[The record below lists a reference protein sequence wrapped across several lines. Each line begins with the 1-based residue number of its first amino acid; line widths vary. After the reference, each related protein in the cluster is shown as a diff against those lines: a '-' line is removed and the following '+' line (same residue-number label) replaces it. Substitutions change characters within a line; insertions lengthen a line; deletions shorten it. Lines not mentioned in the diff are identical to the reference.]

1 MTKEDGKRTGHPPR
15 VEDSSDSW
23 RDIADATRAGEQVD
37 DSDTDSAIFSPNKT
51 IPEMRPWS
59 SDSQSPDAETTKRSG
74 KKIQGGRF
82 LILGDDPARIDA
94 FAQSLRQLG
103 ATVAAGDRVASGFDQ
118 AVQFMPD
125 AIISDLASPGERG
138 WGLVQRFRRHPILR
152 WTPVL
157 LLKWWEEAPSG
168 ERLILIE
175 RVQDR
180 LEETLSPIGQLQD
193 RIVKGR
199 PLSERVDMT
208 GPPALLR
215 MLEGATLSGLLTV
228 NDAWSVFEVR
238 FNSGGLHAVNRRGVD
253 GGTDQGEA
261 AFLQLLFCDTGR
273 WSFRAQEK
281 MDVPSNIG
289 SGLDQALRKSGQL
302 VNALFTPS
310 AELNRRMSRH
320 LRVFVD
326 RVSAIAASISIS
338 AQLVAENISEGR
350 VSSEMDGLLDNE
362 DGLFEVDRALRILIR
377 CGAIRPQKEPIEE
390 EREMAERR
398 AVESVIYL
406 LKAVVEGLSVEDQ
419 EQQSAASAPKPVT
432 QYAVERTADAPRHGG
447 YHVSEVKPERVAQI
461 NSAQIKL
468 PARAEEREDGGN
480 AGTGHAPSSAKGDA
494 PSVTG
499 VVPPAREAMREM
511 REDSE
516 RTTGSLSYARRLL
529 RGLVHDSLVP
539 APGSPI
545 RPQNWGSVQ
554 MWLAIGIAILILG
567 ILVAGLVYIGTGIR
581 EDDMDELPVM
591 EGSRE
596 NE

>member
-1 MTKEDGKRTGHPPR
+1 MTKEDGKRTDQSDR

-23 RDIADATRAGEQVD
+23 RDIAGSTRAGGKKG

-59 SDSQSPDAETTKRSG
+59 SDSKSPEAETTKRSG
-74 KKIQGGRF
+74 KKIRGGRF

-103 ATVAAGDRVASGFDQ
+103 ATVAVGDRVESGFDQ

-138 WGLVQRFRRHPILR
+138 WGMVQRFRHHPILR

-157 LLKWWEEAPSG
+157 LLKWWDESPSG
-168 ERLILIE
+168 ERRILID

-180 LEETLSPIGQLQD
+180 LEETLSPIGQIQD
-193 RIVKGR
+193 RIVEGR
-199 PLSERVDMT
+199 PLSEHMDMT

-215 MLEGATLSGLLTV
+215 MLEASALSGLLTV

-238 FNSGGLHAVNRRGVD
+238 LNSGGLHSVTRRGVD
-253 GGTDQGEA
+253 GGTDQGDA

-273 WSFRAQEK
+273 WSFRVLKE

-289 SGLDQALRKSGQL
+289 SELDQALKKSGQI

-310 AELNRRMSRH
+310 AELNRRISRH

-377 CGAIRPQKEPIEE
+377 CGAIRPQKEPVEE

-406 LKAVVEGLSVEDQ
+406 LRAVVEGRSVQDGEH
-419 EQQSAASAPKPVT
+419 ASAVSTKKAAV
-432 QYAVERTADAPRHGG
+432 QRAVERTAGPPKHGG

-468 PARAEEREDGGN
+468 PVDATNTEDGLVDGQ
-480 AGTGHAPSSAKGDA
+480 GHALRSAEGDIPST
-494 PSVTG
+494 TG
-499 VVPPAREAMREM
+499 VVPPDSGAMGDVSQ
-511 REDSE
+511 DSE
-516 RTTGSLSYARRLL
+516 RTTGSLAYARRLL

-539 APGSPI
+539 SPASPI

-554 MWLAIGIAILILG
+554 MWLAIAMAILILG
-567 ILVAGLVYIGTGIR
+567 ILIAGLVYIGTGTR
-581 EDDMDELPVM
+581 EDDMGHRPAM
-591 EGSRE
+591 EGSGE

>member
-1 MTKEDGKRTGHPPR
+1 MTKEDGKGADQSDR

-23 RDIADATRAGEQVD
+23 RDIAGSTRAKGKD
-37 DSDTDSAIFSPNKT
+37 GDSDTDSAIFSPNKT

-59 SDSQSPDAETTKRSG
+59 SDSQNPDAETTKRSG
-74 KKIQGGRF
+74 KKIKGGRF

-103 ATVAAGDRVASGFDQ
+103 ATVAVGDRVESGFDQ
-118 AVQFMPD
+118 AAQFMPD

-157 LLKWWEEAPSG
+157 LLKWWEESPSG
-168 ERLILIE
+168 ERRILID

-180 LEETLSPIGQLQD
+180 LEETLSPIGQIQD
-193 RIVKGR
+193 RIVEGR
-199 PLSERVDMT
+199 PLSERMDMT

-215 MLEGATLSGLLTV
+215 MLEASALSGLLTV
-228 NDAWSVFEVR
+228 NDAWSVFEIR
-238 FNSGGLHAVNRRGVD
+238 LNSGGLHSVTRRGVD
-253 GGTDQGEA
+253 GGTDQGDA

-273 WSFRAQEK
+273 WSFRVLKE

-289 SGLDQALRKSGQL
+289 SELDQALRKAGQI

-326 RVSAIAASISIS
+326 RVAAIAASISIS

-406 LKAVVEGLSVEDQ
+406 LMAVVEGRSFEDG
-419 EQQSAASAPKPVT
+419 EHASAVSNKKAAV
-432 QYAVERTADAPRHGG
+432 QRAVERTAGSPKDGG
-447 YHVSEVKPERVAQI
+447 YHISEVKPERVAQI

-468 PARAEEREDGGN
+468 PVDATKTEGEL
-480 AGTGHAPSSAKGDA
+480 GHALPSAEGDT
-494 PSVTG
+494 PSTTG
-499 VVPPAREAMREM
+499 VVPPDRGAMGGVSQN
-511 REDSE
+511 SE
-516 RTTGSLSYARRLL
+516 GTTGSLSYAKRLL

-539 APGSPI
+539 SPASPI

-554 MWLAIGIAILILG
+554 MWLAIAMAAIILG
-567 ILVAGLVYIGTGIR
+567 ILIAGLVYIGTGTR
-581 EDDMDELPVM
+581 EDDIDDLPLM